1 MDANKKKHCIIFFI
15 LGIVF
20 IVVSFTSYNYGK
32 NVVIKDLVKSGDIYI
47 NKKEYAKAIAV
58 YKEVVKYN
66 NADSDKYMLNLAE
79 SMNNSKKSYINGMKY
94 YNKKEY
100 LKAIEC
106 FRQVMENDPIAF
118 NKAQE
123 KIKECKEKYIQDN
136 LNKAR
141 EAMYNFKYEEANECL
156 NNIFK
161 VDKNIEEAK
170 KMRNALNKKNSN

>member
-1 MDANKKKHCIIFFI
+1 MDGNKKKHYIIFFI
-15 LGIVF
+15 LGIVL
-20 IVVSFTSYNYGK
+20 IVVSFISYNYGK
-32 NVVIKDLVKSGDIYI
+32 NVVIKDLVKSGDVYI

-58 YKEVVKYN
+58 YKEAVKYN
-66 NADSDKYMLNLAE
+66 QDDSDKYMLNLAE
-79 SMNNSKKSYINGMKY
+79 SMNNSKESYVDGMKY

-100 LKAIEC
+100 LKALGC

-123 KIKECKEKYIQDN
+123 RIKECKEKYIEDN

-141 EAMYNFKYEEANECL
+141 EAMYNSKYEEANEYL

-161 VDKNIEEAK
+161 LDKNNEEAK
-170 KMRNALNKKNSN
+170 KMWNALNKRIF